1 MSVLARAGDVETQH
15 PEADGHQTSAGE
27 IFTVL
32 VQAQHE
38 NDSRDN
44 PSVTKKAGAPGGD
57 GNHGTNMPSGGYFGN
72 MWLLECLQIVYLSQD
87 IATYSVCSHISEV
100 TYVLGAKPSAVRT

>member
-1 MSVLARAGDVETQH
+1 
-15 PEADGHQTSAGE
+15 
-27 IFTVL
+27 
-32 VQAQHE
+32 
-38 NDSRDN
+38 
-44 PSVTKKAGAPGGD
+44 
-57 GNHGTNMPSGGYFGN
+57 MPSGGYFGN